1 MTSIIEVFDIS
12 LTIVNSIILVVA
24 AIIIQ
29 SNPILLVINLI
40 SVGVICGLSLYIF
53 SKHNPY
59 YFIPSNALAAFG
71 FIFTIGLI
79 LIPELPFYSL
89 FSILFVIVLILD
101 AYLIYGMVSGTQSSS
116 SRLAYM
122 GGQSKLIEPGKA
134 SPTPIK
140 DRYINSGIPSDNFKD
155 EKELIREKYKT
166 KLIGLITVI
175 GSIFLIFTAILSYF

>member
-1 MTSIIEVFDIS
+1 MTSIVEVFDIS
-12 LTIVNSIILVVA
+12 LTIINSIILVIA

-29 SNPILLVINLI
+29 NNPILLVINLI
-40 SVGVICGLSLYIF
+40 SVGVICGLSLYNF
-53 SKHNPY
+53 SLRNPY
-59 YFIPSNALAAFG
+59 YFIPSYVIAVFG

-79 LIPELPFYSL
+79 MIPELPFYSFL
-89 FSILFVIVLILD
+89 SIVFVIVLILD

-116 SRLAYM
+116 ARIAYM

-155 EKELIREKYKT
+155 EREVLREKYKT
-166 KLIGLITVI
+166 KRIGLITII
-175 GSIFLIFTAILSYF
+175 GSVFLILSAILSFF

>member
-1 MTSIIEVFDIS
+1 MTSIIKVFDLSMVIINA
-12 LTIVNSIILVVA
+12 TILVFA

-29 SNPILLVINLI
+29 ANPILLVINLI
-40 SVGVICGLSLYIF
+40 SVGIICGLSLYIF
-53 SKHNPY
+53 SKRNPY
-59 YFIPSNALAAFG
+59 YFIPSYALAVFG

-79 LIPELPFYSL
+79 MIPELPFYSL
-89 FSILFVIVLILD
+89 LSILFVIVLILD
-101 AYLIYGMVSGTQSSS
+101 AYLIYSMVSGTQSSS
-116 SRLAYM
+116 ARIAYM

-155 EKELIREKYKT
+155 EKEVIQEKYRT

-175 GSIFLIFTAILSYF
+175 GSIFLIFTAILSFF